1 MTQPWHER
9 IFSWPSL
16 TTRSYFWLLY
26 ALSALFAVYCLR
38 GPLKLPDVLSLSSY
52 FNNLTPKFYVA
63 LTGTSSLV
71 SGVILIFEW
80 WYFKN
85 NNLDQNMDDSESSD
99 VEDSFDSNKYGEQ
112 LESDDPLDCK
122 IWRNSTA
129 LFRGA
134 EYQRFTKMTSKEA
147 LTFYDLNISA
157 QDHQQI
163 FCCEQDSGRED
174 YEIMSLAWRE
184 RDSEQ
189 RIAAAKKAL
198 EINSDCAPALILLAE
213 EDCQTLSEAEE
224 LLRRALKSAEISYRR
239 SQTTF
244 QYDLDAAE
252 RTRDM
257 NMLVFIRRR
266 IAMCARR
273 QGRLREAI
281 KIMRDLIKEYPL
293 LNVMNIHENL
303 IEALLEQRA
312 YADAQ
317 AVLAKYDDIALPK
330 SATICFTAALL
341 KTRLIADKFEFE
353 AMRRKGFS
361 SAELSAVE
369 AIHRAVEFNPH
380 VPMYLLEMK
389 PLILPPEH
397 VLKRGDSEAISY
409 AFWHLQHW
417 KRVEGALQVL
427 QFTWEGT
434 FRLIPNPTEKG
445 HLFYPYPSGTTQTD
459 RELLPS
465 WHNVSIYP
473 RKSFPFGTIFT
484 TIVCITVAILAI
496 VFHHFPHYLYDVFDK
511 SINAIFDFFVAIGD
525 FVCSFLPEN
534 LLPLLASKSPGQAA
548 HRQ

>member
-1 MTQPWHER
+1 MAQRWHER
-9 IFSWPSL
+9 VFAWPSL
-16 TTRSYFWLLY
+16 TTRSYFL
-26 ALSALFAVYCLR
+26 AF
-38 GPLKLPDVLSLSSY
+38 LPDVLSLSSY

-85 NNLDQNMDDSESSD
+85 NNLDQNMDSDEGSEVDDSI
-99 VEDSFDSNKYGEQ
+99 DSNRYGEQ
-112 LESDDPLDCK
+112 LEADDSMDLK

-134 EYQRFTKMTSKEA
+134 EYQRFTKLTSKEA
-147 LTFYDLNISA
+147 LTYYDLNISA

-163 FCCEQDSGRED
+163 FCCDQDNGKED
-174 YEIMSLAWRE
+174 YE
-184 RDSEQ
+184 
-189 RIAAAKKAL
+189 
-198 EINSDCAPALILLAE
+198 
-213 EDCQTLSEAEE
+213 TLCF
-224 LLRRALKSAEISYRR
+224 RRALKSAEVAYRR
-239 SQTTF
+239 SQNTF
-244 QYDLDAAE
+244 QYDLDSTE

-293 LNVMNIHENL
+293 MNVMNIHENL

-317 AVLAKYDDIALPK
+317 AVLAKYD
-330 SATICFTAALL
+330 ATICYTRALL
-341 KTRLIADKFEFE
+341 KTRLVADKFDSDT
-353 AMRRKGFS
+353 MRRRGFS

-397 VLKRGDSEAISY
+397 VLKRGDSEAIAY

-427 QFTWEGT
+427 QYTWEGT
-434 FRLIPNPTEKG
+434 FRLIPNPTEHG
-445 HLFYPYPSGTTQTD
+445 RVFYAYPVGTTAAD
-459 RELLPS
+459 KELLPS
-465 WHNVSIYP
+465 WHEVSIYP
-473 RKSFPFGTIFT
+473 KKSFPLGTIFT
-484 TIVCITVAILAI
+484 TFVCLSVAILAI
-496 VFHHFPHYLYDVFDK
+496 VFHHFPQYMHECLDRTVNYVFE
-511 SINAIFDFFVAIGD
+511 FFVAIGD
-525 FVCSFLPEN
+525 FVCSYLPEN
-534 LLPLLASKSPGQAA
+534 LLALLASKSPVQPGTTSANPTVKM
-548 HRQ
+548 

>member
-1 MTQPWHER
+1 MAQRWHER
-9 IFSWPSL
+9 VFAWPSL

-52 FNNLTPKFYVA
+52 FSNLTPKFYVA

-85 NNLDQNMDDSESSD
+85 NNLDQNMDSD
-99 VEDSFDSNKYGEQ
+99 EGSDAEDSMDSNRYGEQ
-112 LESDDPLDCK
+112 LEADDSMDLK

-134 EYQRFTKMTSKEA
+134 E
-147 LTFYDLNISA
+147 
-157 QDHQQI
+157 
-163 FCCEQDSGRED
+163 
-174 YEIMSLAWRE
+174 
-184 RDSEQ
+184 
-189 RIAAAKKAL
+189 
-198 EINSDCAPALILLAE
+198 
-213 EDCQTLSEAEE
+213 
-224 LLRRALKSAEISYRR
+224 RALKSAEVAYRR
-239 SQTTF
+239 SQSSF
-244 QYDLDAAE
+244 QYDLDSSE

-293 LNVMNIHENL
+293 MNVMNIHENL

-317 AVLAKYDDIALPK
+317 AVLAKYDDNALPN
-330 SATICFTAALL
+330 SATICFTRALL
-341 KTRLIADKFEFE
+341 KTRLVADKFDSDT
-353 AMRRKGFS
+353 MRRRGFS

-380 VPMYLLEMK
+380 VPMYLLELK

-397 VLKRGDSEAISY
+397 VLKRGDSEAIAY
-409 AFWHLQHW
+409 AFWHLPHW
-417 KRVEGALQVL
+417 KEVEGALQVL
-427 QFTWEGT
+427 QYTWEGT
-434 FRLIPNPTEKG
+434 FRLIPNPTETG
-445 HLFYPYPSGTTQTD
+445 RVFYAYPIGTTAAD
-459 RELLPS
+459 KELLPS
-465 WHNVSIYP
+465 WHEVSVYP
-473 RKSFPFGTIFT
+473 KKSLPLGTIFT
-484 TIVCITVAILAI
+484 TFVCLSVAIMAI
-496 VFHHFPHYLYDVFDK
+496 VFHHFPQYMNEWLDRSVN
-511 SINAIFDFFVAIGD
+511 NAMDFFEAIGD
-525 FVCSFLPEN
+525 FVCSFVPEN
-534 LLPLLASKSPGQAA
+534 LLSLLASKSPVPTGTTGGGG
-548 HRQ
+548 HPTVKM